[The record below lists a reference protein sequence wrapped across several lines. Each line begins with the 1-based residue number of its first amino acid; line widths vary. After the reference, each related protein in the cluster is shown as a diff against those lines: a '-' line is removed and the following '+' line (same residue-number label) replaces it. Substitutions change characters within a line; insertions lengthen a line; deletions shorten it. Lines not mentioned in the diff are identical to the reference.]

1 MDEHIRL
8 EVVTPE
14 KVLFAEEVDSLVVP
28 GVAGYLGILPN
39 HAPMVAALKIGIVKY
54 RQGGQTKYLAVGGGF
69 LEVALG
75 SKATLLADS
84 AERAE
89 EIDVLRAQA
98 ARDRALKR
106 LRDKQANW
114 DYTRAEQAL
123 KRALNRLRVA
133 ETVRKK

>member
-14 KVLFAEEVDSLVVP
+14 KVIFSEEVDSLVVP
-28 GVAGYLGILPN
+28 GAAGYLGVLPN
-39 HAPMVAALKIGIVKY
+39 HAPMIAALKVGVVKY
-54 RQGGQTKYLAVGGGF
+54 HQAGQAKRLAVGGGF

-89 EIDVLRAQA
+89 SIDPLRAQA

-106 LRDKQANW
+106 LRDKQSNW
-114 DYTRAEQAL
+114 DHARAQLAL
-123 KRALNRLRVA
+123 QRALNRLRVA